1 MLYGLS
7 NDSMSYM
14 GQMMGADSRNANI
27 NKSIYDNS
35 LNSVTA
41 VVQNLHSIQVRDAQ
55 AINTVK
61 EAGAKI
67 INHTNIIDVRA

>member
-1 MLYGLS
+1 MLYGLT
-7 NDSMSYM
+7 NDSMSYI
-14 GQMMGADSRNANI
+14 GQMVSADSRNANI